1 MTIKEAAE
9 RLGMNPQTLRMAL
22 IQKLFDFGVAIKT
35 SKNRYTYYINE
46 YKLYE
51 YLGEEM
57 INNEVKRM

>member
-1 MTIKEAAE
+1 MNIKEAAK

-51 YLGEEM
+51 YLGENYGKPE
-57 INNEVKRM
+57 